1 VLSPCSSF
9 NSLSRDHL
17 RRRRRCAPVR
27 TRNLS
32 TPSLGITDLVDAV
45 AYAVKELYAF
55 NSLSRDHA
63 HREARLPS
71 CDSLRGTFNSLSRDH
86 DDIIGDVAVY
96 RKDFQLPLSGSL
108 SGWPPPSPSRPM
120 RLSTPSLGITFYLCG
135 NCGGYHV
142 PFQLPLSGS
151 PKIWGNICPICN
163 WWLSTPSLGITEFL
177 KRKPLPWYK
186 ILLSTPSLGITR
198 VNIEE
203 AVERIIKAFNS
214 LSRDHGLGYGIRGRP
229 NN

>member
-120 RLSTPSLGITFYLCG
+120 RLSTPSLGITEQQDLATLLITFDSFNSLSRDHTKPLAQPHIC
-135 NCGGYHV
+135 V
-142 PFQLPLSGS
+142 EKIFQLPLSGS
-151 PKIWGNICPICN
+151 Q
-163 WWLSTPSLGITEFL
+163 
-177 KRKPLPWYK
+177 RA
-186 ILLSTPSLGITR
+186 R
-198 VNIEE
+198 
-203 AVERIIKAFNS
+203 
-214 LSRDHGLGYGIRGRP
+214 
-229 NN
+229 